1 MTYYPKPLT
10 MISSMNKLCVVLTV
24 LIITCVHGSISAQN
38 VKYYKLVS
46 INKNGVANKKVSGG
60 QFITFVSDIC
70 FESNNKGV
78 GVNHGTLKRNNNY
91 SNSQHTVY
99 QGSSYWGE
107 NTTFKFNTDKSM
119 LNVVLDKGDIYVY
132 KRATPPAGVTTCSL
146 IRKKSSGGG
155 GTDGGYTP
163 MLYPIPQY
171 PPQQYPQQ
179 QNQQKK
185 SLPEYSPQQQK
196 KLCKWCNGTKRIEK
210 NDGFTIGLG
219 EKIKCR
225 ECGKT
230 VLSSHYHADCPYCH
244 GTGYE

>member
-132 KRATPPAGVTTCSL
+132 KRATPPAGQTTCSL
-146 IRKKSSGGG
+146 IRKKGSG
-155 GTDGGYTP
+155 DGGNDGSYTP
-163 MLYPIPQY
+163 TPNPIP
-171 PPQQYPQQ
+171 QYPQQ
-179 QNQQKK
+179 QN
-185 SLPEYSPQQQK
+185 PQQQQYEQLQPK
-196 KLCKWCNGTKRIEK
+196 SQPVKCRVCNGTGRIEK
-210 NDGFTIGLG
+210 MLAGSDGGNRKYCN
-219 EKIKCR
+219 ECR
-225 ECGKT
+225 QLRST
-230 VLSSHYHADCPYCH
+230 HHYH
-244 GTGYE
+244 GTCETCRGNGYL